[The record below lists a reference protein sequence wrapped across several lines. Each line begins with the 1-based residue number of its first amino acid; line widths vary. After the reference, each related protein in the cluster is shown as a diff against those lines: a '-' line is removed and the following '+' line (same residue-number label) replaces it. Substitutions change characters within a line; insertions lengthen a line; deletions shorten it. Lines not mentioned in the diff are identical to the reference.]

1 MANVRTWD
9 HLTKNGPV
17 INGLDEYWVWNPI
30 MREELI
36 NFHKVNENKIYEV
49 GSPQFD
55 YYLNNKESNR
65 DLMEYF
71 KVKNPENEFSLKND
85 SSILF
90 LQLIGLIEGLEKSL
104 LFIIFVKI

>member
-1 MANVRTWD
+1 
-9 HLTKNGPV
+9 
-17 INGLDEYWVWNPI
+17 

-71 KVKNPENEFSLKND
+71 KVKNPEMNFH
-85 SSILF
+85 
-90 LQLIGLIEGLEKSL
+90 
-104 LFIIFVKI
+104 